1 MSVIAVSETPDDP
14 FGRSN
19 RERSSG
25 SNDASSDFV
34 CRFWGILIRQA
45 NILHVFVSR
54 CNFMKILVWRYL
66 FRRHHRHKLKD
77 ESYFT
82 NKRVTEILEKKLRCQ
97 RREHDI
103 FLSARSKAHKLVCSD
118 VRNIADKRTLT
129 FHSVPSSSFLPVRVQ
144 YSKRDA
150 RSREASCIVHTM

>member
-45 NILHVFVSR
+45 DILHVFVSR

-82 NKRVTEILEKKLRCQ
+82 NKRVTEILEKKTEVSTKGTR
-97 RREHDI
+97 H
-103 FLSARSKAHKLVCSD
+103 FL
-118 VRNIADKRTLT
+118 KRTLE
-129 FHSVPSSSFLPVRVQ
+129 SAQ
-144 YSKRDA
+144 A
-150 RSREASCIVHTM
+150 GMQ